1 MSAAIAVFLLQGPL
15 GNFVFD
21 IFNGLWDTVLDEM
34 IFTLD
39 GFRELLC
46 MMSAQCRG

>member
-1 MSAAIAVFLLQGPL
+1 MSAAIAVFLIQGPL
-15 GNFVFD
+15 GLFLFD
-21 IFNGLWDTVLDEM
+21 IFDGLWDTIVDEM

>member
-1 MSAAIAVFLLQGPL
+1 MSVVSILVTRSIR
-15 GNFVFD
+15 NFVFD